1 MTEAFENPESTPVHL
16 PRQAEDKSSIIRNS
30 RKSFM
35 CPHSNIFDFKIFF
48 VLRENSF
55 LFQYRRAIGEL
66 GNKDASKSGKDRRE
80 TQC

>member
-1 MTEAFENPESTPVHL
+1 
-16 PRQAEDKSSIIRNS
+16 
-30 RKSFM
+30 M
-35 CPHSNIFDFKIFF
+35 CTHSNKFDFGIFF

-66 GNKDASKSGKDRRE
+66 GNKDATKSGKDRRE

>member
-1 MTEAFENPESTPVHL
+1 MR
-16 PRQAEDKSSIIRNS
+16 PR
-30 RKSFM
+30 
-35 CPHSNIFDFKIFF
+35 SNKFDFETFF

-66 GNKDASKSGKDRRE
+66 GNKDATKSGKDRRE